1 MLFDRKKKVPI
12 AHLRTRIGLFAP
24 VETQDETGGVFRTF
38 AQIDSIW
45 CNIEPF
51 SGDERFVTGRVEEV
65 VTHHITMRWRDTIK
79 APMRFYL
86 GTRMFDIVAVADLD
100 SRRRRMMVL
109 VEELKQ

>member
-1 MLFDRKKKVPI
+1 MLFDRAKKVPI
-12 AHLRTRIGLFAP
+12 AQLRTRIGLFAP

-38 AQIDSIW
+38 NQIASLW
-45 CNIEPF
+45 CNITPF
-51 SGDERFVTGRVEEV
+51 SGDERFTTGRVEEV
-65 VTHHITMRWRDTIK
+65 VSHHITIRWRDDIK

-86 GTRMFDIVAVADLD
+86 GARMFDVVAIADLD

>member
-1 MLFDRKKKVPI
+1 MLFDKQKKVPI
-12 AHLRTRIGLFAP
+12 ANLRTRIGLFAP

-38 AQIDSIW
+38 TQIDSIW
-45 CNIEPF
+45 CNITPF
-51 SGDERFVTGRVEEV
+51 SGDETFITGRVEEV
-65 VTHHITMRWRDTIK
+65 VRHHITMRWRGDIK

-86 GTRMFDIVAVADLD
+86 GSRLFDIVAVADLD

>member
-12 AHLRTRIGLFAP
+12 AHLRTRIGLFVP

-38 AQIDSIW
+38 SQIDSIW

-65 VTHHITMRWRDTIK
+65 VSHHITMRWRGDIK

-86 GTRMFDIVAVADLD
+86 GLRLFDIVATADLD
-100 SRRRRMMVL
+100 ARRRRMMVL